1 MSPATNISHRMEGI
15 PQMTPTPPPATP
27 APPPA
32 AQAQKGL
39 NLSSKQVV
47 GLFLSV
53 LGVIVLLTLVL
64 AFHYSKAS
72 DTTSV
77 LGVAIPALTAIIG
90 AALGSGAGN
99 AVGSAG
105 KAGVQQQLTQA
116 VNTATA
122 AKSQV
127 AALNEHIVPLFASLK
142 QNLPSPAG
150 ENRLMLA
157 SAVGGTAGDQGINTA
172 NLDAVTTA
180 LGRLDGLLQGVPT
193 NDDTNGP
200 LAE

>member
-1 MSPATNISHRMEGI
+1 
-15 PQMTPTPPPATP
+15 MTPTPSQATPTPPA
-27 APPPA
+27 
-32 AQAQKGL
+32 QAEVPKGWAL
-39 NLSSKQVV
+39 LPRQIV
-47 GLFLSV
+47 GLSVFV

-90 AALGSGAGN
+90 AVVGGGGGV

-105 KAGVQQQLTQA
+105 KAGVQKQLTQA
-116 VNTATA
+116 VNTASA

-127 AALNEHIVPLFASLK
+127 AALNETLVPLFASLK

-150 ENRLMLA
+150 ETRLMFA
-157 SAVGGTAGDQGINTA
+157 GAAGGTGREQGIDTA
-172 NLDAVTTA
+172 SLDAVTTA
-180 LGRLDGLLQGVPT
+180 LGRLDGLLQGIP
-193 NDDTNGP
+193 NSEGLNGG
-200 LAE
+200 AVG